1 MIISNAVLK
10 RVNKMTIAGCLIALV
25 ILSSCANLKETE
37 PQHPIPNRSNQADP
51 DMMDLSNYYTAS
63 LDDDWLGKEGSNLAS
78 LPKGIQA
85 FAQVAFDVR
94 GLIQLKGSTTSKE
107 TGLSLPREIKGI
119 QIKYKGSKMH
129 FLHGTSGS
137 AREGQRI
144 GMYVLNYENGQ
155 SVNIPILYQRQV
167 TDWMAKQDDPVPT
180 DADIAWSGENAAS
193 RKLGCNIR
201 LYRYTVNNP
210 YPDLEIE
217 TIDFVSEMTKS
228 APFLVAV
235 TIEPNQHNYE
245 SFRNVRIDNAIIP
258 RSPEAGPDLVDLS
271 EYFNVSTDDD
281 FHNHAG
287 HDLQDLPKGV
297 QELGG
302 VKFDIRG
309 MIVLAGSRSINMTGV
324 VYPEAVNGIKVN
336 RKGKK
341 LHFLQACGW
350 SAEAGAKL
358 GEYVIHYSD
367 GQTKSAP
374 ILYQNNIMD
383 WWLRP
388 EDKPPTEAKEV
399 WRGQNSSTRNAG
411 FKTHL
416 IMYTWENPL
425 PDVEITS
432 IDFVSDVIPAAPML
446 LAITVER

>member
-1 MIISNAVLK
+1 MIISNVISNW
-10 RVNKMTIAGCLIALV
+10 VSKMSIADYLIALV
-25 ILSSCANLKETE
+25 TLSSCSNLSK
-37 PQHPIPNRSNQADP
+37 PALQHPIPNRSNQANH
-51 DMMDLSNYYTAS
+51 DMVDLSSYYTAS
-63 LDDDWLGKEGSNLAS
+63 LDDDWLGKEGSNLTS

-94 GLIQLKGSTTSKE
+94 GLIQLKGSTTNKE
-107 TGLSLPREIKGI
+107 TGLSLSREIKGI
-119 QIKYKGSKMH
+119 QIKYKGSKIH
-129 FLHGTSGS
+129 FLHGTSWS

-167 TDWMAKQDDPVPT
+167 TDWVAKQGDPIPT
-180 DADIAWSGENAAS
+180 DADIAWTGENAAS
-193 RKLGCNIR
+193 KKLGYNIR

-210 YPDLEIE
+210 YPDLEIQ

-228 APFLVAV
+228 APFLVAI
-235 TIEPNQHNYE
+235 TIEPSQHSYE
-245 SFRNVRIDNAIIP
+245 SFRNVRIDNPIIP
-258 RSPEAGPDLVDLS
+258 RSPEASPDLVDLS
-271 EYFNVSTDDD
+271 EYFNTSPDDD
-281 FHNHAG
+281 WFNHAG

-309 MIVLAGSRSINMTGV
+309 MIVLAGTQSIDVTGV
-324 VYPEAVNGIKVN
+324 VFPEAVNGIKVN
-336 RKGKK
+336 RKGQK

-350 SAEAGAKL
+350 SAEDGAKL

-374 ILYQNNIMD
+374 ILYQKNIMD

-399 WRGQNSSTRNAG
+399 WQGQNPSTRNAG
-411 FKTHL
+411 GYVTHL
-416 IMYTWENPL
+416 INYTWDNPL
-425 PDVEITS
+425 SDVEIST
-432 IDFVSDVIPAAPML
+432 IDFVSDVIAAAPFL
-446 LAITVER
+446 LAITVE